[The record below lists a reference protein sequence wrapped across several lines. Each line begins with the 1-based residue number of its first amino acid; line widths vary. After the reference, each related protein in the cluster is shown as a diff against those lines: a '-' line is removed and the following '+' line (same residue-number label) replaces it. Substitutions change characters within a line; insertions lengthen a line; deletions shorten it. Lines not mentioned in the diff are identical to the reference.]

1 MKVSDPTN
9 KPNKARLIDNMVTI
23 SRLTICAII
32 AQETIIVAGE
42 LAPVTCLGNLPEELG
57 GNLVRELLL
66 CCEQGPV

>member
-23 SRLTICAII
+23 TRLTICAII

-42 LAPVTCLGNLPEELG
+42 LAPGTCPGK
-57 GNLVRELLL
+57 LVRELLL
-66 CCEQGPV
+66 CCEQGTV